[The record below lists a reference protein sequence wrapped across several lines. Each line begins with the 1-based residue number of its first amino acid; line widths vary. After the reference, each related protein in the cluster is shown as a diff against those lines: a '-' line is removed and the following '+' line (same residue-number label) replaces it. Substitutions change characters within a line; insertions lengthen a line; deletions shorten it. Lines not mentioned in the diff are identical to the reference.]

1 MREEY
6 DFSEAKRAS
15 EIPHLKRLHSE
26 KKSKTRITIM
36 LDNDVLESF
45 QHQAEEV
52 GMGYQTLINQALRS
66 SIDVEPLNEKTLRR
80 VIREELS
87 TGR

>member
-15 EIPHLKRLHSE
+15 EIPHLKKLHNE
-26 KKSKTRITIM
+26 ARGKTQIIIM
-36 LDNDVLESF
+36 LDDDVLESLR
-45 QHQAEEV
+45 HKAEKA
-52 GMGYQTLINQALRS
+52 GTGYQTLINQVLRS
-66 SIDVEPLNEKTLRR
+66 SIGAEPLNEKTLRR

-87 TGR
+87 R